1 MIIFQSSIYFPTLKL
16 DEIKK
21 NISVQEKTY
30 VPDDNFEA
38 ALISYGY
45 DDVLDDYVITSNI
58 SSLKSLKLNDR
69 QILDAG
75 LSAKN
80 ESGEYYERFI
90 NRITIPINDKNGRAI
105 SFGGRDFTNKAP
117 AKSLNSP
124 ETILFQKKDY
134 LIDNN

>member
-69 QILDAG
+69 QILDPTG
-75 LSAKN
+75 IQDFTELTDLSFTNNLLTTLDISNNKALKN
-80 ESGEYYERFI
+80 LE
-90 NRITIPINDKNGRAI
+90 INDNFLT
-105 SFGGRDFTNKAP
+105 S
-117 AKSLNSP
+117 
-124 ETILFQKKDY
+124 
-134 LIDNN
+134 IDVSKRKTYPT

>member
-69 QILDAG
+69 QILDPTG
-75 LSAKN
+75 
-80 ESGEYYERFI
+80 I
-90 NRITIPINDKNGRAI
+90 Q
-105 SFGGRDFTNKAP
+105 DFTELTDLSFTNNLLTTLDISNNKALKT
-117 AKSLNSP
+117 AWLA
-124 ETILFQKKDY
+124 T
-134 LIDNN
+134 